1 MPRNVGCSPHGL
13 AAYTLRFI
21 FTRRLRPEG
30 RADSGRSY
38 RVYPE
43 RFSAKGQKR
52 KQLIQCDLGPRVHS
66 AALFVLVP
74 FAAQRQ
80 TLAVSPF
87 PFWFLLHQFLLAI
100 APKWSIKLPA

>member
-1 MPRNVGCSPHGL
+1 MLRNVSCSSHGP
-13 AAYTLRFI
+13 ATYTLLIYSTPRASSP
-21 FTRRLRPEG
+21 RS

-52 KQLIQCDLGPRVHS
+52 KQFIQCDSGPRVHS

-100 APKWSIKLPA
+100 APKWSIKLP